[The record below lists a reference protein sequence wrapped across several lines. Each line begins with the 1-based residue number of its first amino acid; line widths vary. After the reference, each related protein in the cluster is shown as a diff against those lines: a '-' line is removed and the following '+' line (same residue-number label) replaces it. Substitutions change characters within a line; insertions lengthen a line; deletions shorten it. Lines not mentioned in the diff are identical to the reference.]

1 MDELSIRGFV
11 VDLASGEPTPG
22 GGSAAAL
29 AGAVAASLSAMVA
42 RLTEG
47 REKYRDSWAKMAD
60 LRDRAD
66 SAAARLLELMILDS
80 RAYEGVMAAMKLP
93 KGTDLEKAERTAA
106 VQASLAEAALTP
118 LKTLQAA
125 ADICGL
131 VEEVL
136 QFGNPNCLTD
146 AGTAVW
152 FARTAAEGAYYNVR
166 INLGGLKDEALKQR
180 LTRESD
186 QAVDLVRT
194 ITTRLALEVSTR
206 LS

>member
-1 MDELSIRGFV
+1 MDELTVRDFTAN
-11 VDLASGEPTPG
+11 LASGEPTPG

-29 AGAVAASLSAMVA
+29 AGALAAALSAMVA

-47 REKYRDSWAKMAD
+47 REKYRGAWARMAA

-66 SAAARLLELMILDS
+66 TASSRLLELMVLDS
-80 RAYEGVMAAMKLP
+80 RAYEGVMTAMKLP
-93 KGTDLEKAERTAA
+93 KATDLEKSQRTMAIQTA
-106 VQASLAEAALTP
+106 LAEAALTP

-125 ADICGL
+125 LDICGL

-136 QFGNPNCLTD
+136 LHGNPNCVTD

-152 FARTAAEGAYYNVR
+152 LTRTAAEGAYYNVR
-166 INLGGLKDEALKQR
+166 INLGGIKDDELKQK
-180 LTRESD
+180 LTRDSD
-186 QAVDLVRT
+186 QAVDRVRE
-194 ITTRLALEVSTR
+194 ITTRLADDVLAR